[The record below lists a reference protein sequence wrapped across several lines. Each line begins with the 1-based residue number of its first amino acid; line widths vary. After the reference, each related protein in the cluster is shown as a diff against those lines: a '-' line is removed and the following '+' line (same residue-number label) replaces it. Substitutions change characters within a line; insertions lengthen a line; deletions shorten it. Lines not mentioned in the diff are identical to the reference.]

1 MFALVYVNAPQLS
14 DCDLNNPE
22 LISFVTTK
30 KTLRF
35 EGRRYRDL
43 QVEVAVMVFREDL
56 EGGSLPRS
64 AIDAKVA
71 EYRAKLIAESDS
83 AAAEADRKGALARC
97 TAGCLRDELAQAALV
112 AVLAT

>member
-1 MFALVYVNAPQLS
+1 MSVS
-14 DCDLNNPE
+14 
-22 LISFVTTK
+22 TK
-30 KTLRF
+30 DAAT
-35 EGRRYRDL
+35 L

-83 AAAEADRKGALARC
+83 TAAEADRKGALARC
-97 TAGCLRDELAQAALV
+97 TAGGPCFVAAQAALDPPCWSPGKMS
-112 AVLAT
+112 